1 MTSMIAMRGA
11 SRAAVAVTR
20 ERLAT
25 IARTADPE
33 TLGGELFAVVDLLD
47 RQPTLRRTLT
57 DPARSARARGEFVAG
72 LLRGKLTDDAIS
84 VVTTAV
90 SQSWAQ
96 PRDVADGLEY
106 LGVLAEI
113 IAAER
118 AGALDDLDDQLFR
131 LGRVIAGDR
140 NLRDALGDQ
149 RAPVEHRQRLADG
162 LLAGKVTPA
171 VVRLVEHAIAA
182 PRGLSLVDALEAFQ
196 KATAQWRERL
206 IATVRTAVPLTT
218 EEQERLATL
227 LARQYGHEVRLN
239 LIVDPDVIGGVRI
252 DIGDDVVE
260 GTIAGRIDD
269 ARRRIAG

>member
-20 ERLAT
+20 ERLESIT
-25 IARTADPE
+25 GLSD
-33 TLGGELFAVVDLLD
+33 TLGSELFAVVGVLD
-47 RQPTLRRTLT
+47 AQPTLRRTLT

-72 LLRGKLTDDAIS
+72 LLRGKVSDDAIS

-131 LGRVIAGDR
+131 FARVVSGDR
-140 NLRDALGDQ
+140 ELRDTLGNQ
-149 RAPVEHRQRLADG
+149 RVPAEHRQRLAAG
-162 LLAGKVTPA
+162 LLAGKATPA
-171 VVRLVEHAIAA
+171 AVRLVEHAIAA
-182 PRGLSLVDALEAFQ
+182 PRGLSLVDALESFQ
-196 KATAQWRERL
+196 KATADWRERL
-206 IATVRTAVPLTT
+206 IATIRTAVPLTAG
-218 EEQERLATL
+218 EQDRLATL

-239 LIVDPDVIGGVRI
+239 LIVDPGVIGGVRI

-260 GTIAGRIDD
+260 GTIAGRIDS
-269 ARRRIAG
+269 ARRRMAG